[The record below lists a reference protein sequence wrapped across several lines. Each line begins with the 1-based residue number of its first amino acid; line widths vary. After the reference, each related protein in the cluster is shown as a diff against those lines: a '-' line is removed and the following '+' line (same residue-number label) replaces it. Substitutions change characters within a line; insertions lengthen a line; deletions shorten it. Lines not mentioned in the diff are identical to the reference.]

1 MMSSEKKNLF
11 YRILVAVVFIPA
23 LVYCFY
29 SGGYFM
35 LFGVLAIVFALASEF
50 TTIPSIS
57 TNPLQEILLV
67 AGAMVL
73 VVFRYANLP
82 IDAFSFVILFSAA
95 WFLLELL
102 RRPMEGSL
110 RRAMVGP
117 FVLIFFAL
125 IPSLAFDLKSIHGL
139 YAILPLMTVWMGDT
153 MAYAFGKSIGGPK
166 MTPVLSPNK
175 TWAGFS
181 GEIIG
186 TTAVGVAFKL
196 IWPQVFG
203 WEILIFSIPA
213 GIFAV
218 LGDLF
223 ESKVKREMSIKDSS
237 DAIPGHGG
245 FWDRFDSWLF
255 VQFWAWVVW
264 TIL

>member
-1 MMSSEKKNLF
+1 MMKKEKRNLL
-11 YRILVAVVFIPA
+11 YRFLVAAIFVPVLLFG
-23 LVYCFY
+23 FY
-29 SGGYFM
+29 MGGYFI
-35 LFGVLAIVFALASEF
+35 LFAVLAIVFGLSAEF
-50 TTIPSIS
+50 TTISQIT
-57 TNPLQEILLV
+57 TNPWQEILLV
-67 AGAMVL
+67 VGAMVL
-73 VVFRYANLP
+73 VVVRYANLP
-82 IDAFSFVILFSAA
+82 LDAFSFVILFSAA

-153 MAYAFGKSIGGPK
+153 MAYAFGKTIGGPK

-175 TWAGFS
+175 TWAGFA

-196 IWPQVFG
+196 IWPQIFG
-203 WEILIFSIPA
+203 WEILLFSIPA
-213 GIFAV
+213 GILAV

-255 VQFWAWVVW
+255 VQFWAWAVW
-264 TIL
+264 NLL

>member
-1 MMSSEKKNLF
+1 MMSSEKKNLL
-11 YRILVAVVFIPA
+11 YRVLVAVVFIPT

-29 SGGYFM
+29 TGGYFM
-35 LFGVLAIVFALASEF
+35 LFAVLAIVFSLSSEF
-50 TTIPSIS
+50 CTIPSIT
-57 TNPLQEILLV
+57 TNPWQEILLV
-67 AGAMVL
+67 VGSMVA
-73 VVFRYANLP
+73 VIIRYANLS
-82 IDAFSFVILFSAA
+82 IDALSFLIIFSAA

-102 RRPMEGSL
+102 RKPMEGSL

-117 FVLIFFAL
+117 FVLIFFAM

-139 YAILPLMTVWMGDT
+139 YAVLPLVTVWMGDT
-153 MAYAFGKSIGGPK
+153 MAYAFGKTIGGPK

-175 TWAGFS
+175 TWAGFA

-186 TTAVGVAFKL
+186 TAAVGVAFKL
-196 IWPQVFG
+196 IWPHIFG

-223 ESKVKREMSIKDSS
+223 ESKVKREMLIKDSS

-255 VQFWAWVVW
+255 VQFWAWAVW
-264 TIL
+264 VLL